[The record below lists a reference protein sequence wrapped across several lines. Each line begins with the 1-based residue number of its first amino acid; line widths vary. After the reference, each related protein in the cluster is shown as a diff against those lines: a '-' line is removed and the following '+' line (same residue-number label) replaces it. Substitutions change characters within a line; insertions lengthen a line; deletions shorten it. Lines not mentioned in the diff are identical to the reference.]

1 MDTQVID
8 SKTSIQ
14 PSYVYS
20 IFTLWSSFE
29 LIDKLKKV
37 QFKFFLILD
46 SVAINKWHV
55 SENGFESVLKGTNCV
70 SLPSQVS

>member
-46 SVAINKWHV
+46 SVAINK
-55 SENGFESVLKGTNCV
+55 
-70 SLPSQVS
+70 